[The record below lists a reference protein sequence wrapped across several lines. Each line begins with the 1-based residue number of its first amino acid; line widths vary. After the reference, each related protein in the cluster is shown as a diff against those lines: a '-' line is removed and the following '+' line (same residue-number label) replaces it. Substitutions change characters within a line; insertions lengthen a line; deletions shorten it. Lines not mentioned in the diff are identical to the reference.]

1 MSRAAVVAALVVSAI
16 LTGCATVTPTPGP
29 GPEPA
34 TAVTGTPV
42 LPGRAVPAQAA
53 GDPALPPPVT
63 LDRVPRW
70 ETEDHAAALALVAG
84 ACRDRPRPALELACG
99 EVLAAG
105 ALPGPEARRLLET
118 LFRALPLGESG
129 LLTAYFSP
137 QYEVRFFRTGE
148 FTAPIRPRP
157 ADLEQQPDARPDP
170 ARPGWKGEGR
180 LIDGEWKPYDDR
192 SLIEAREE
200 TQPLGWMRAEDL
212 FFLQIQGSGTL
223 VLPDGRRKRAVFVAT
238 NGLPFRGIATP
249 MRDQGILPADGT
261 SGEAIR
267 SWLAAH
273 RGPEA
278 DAIMRLNP
286 RYVFFRMEDDDG
298 TEPVGAANLP
308 LTAGRSIAVDPL
320 FHQYGDLYW
329 LDGQAPALAGAFPRY
344 SRLVA
349 ALDTGGAIRGPVR
362 ADLYMGRGEAAG
374 AEAGRV
380 KHGLAL
386 WRLVPAPE
394 LVVTGP

>member
-1 MSRAAVVAALVVSAI
+1 VEPVAPARD
-16 LTGCATVTPTPGP
+16 
-29 GPEPA
+29 PE
-34 TAVTGTPV
+34 T
-42 LPGRAVPAQAA
+42 R
-53 GDPALPPPVT
+53 PPIT
-63 LDRVPRW
+63 LDRVPGW
-70 ETEDHAAALALVAG
+70 ETEDHAAALALVA
-84 ACRDRPRPALELACG
+84 ATCRDRPRPALELACG
-99 EVLAAG
+99 QAQAAG
-105 ALPGPEARRLLET
+105 PLTAPEARRLLET
-118 LFRALPLGESG
+118 LFRAQPLGESG

-148 FTAPIRPRP
+148 FTAPVRPRP

-180 LIDGEWKPYDDR
+180 QIDGQWRPYDDR

-238 NGLPFRGIATP
+238 NGLPFKGIATP
-249 MRDQGILPADGT
+249 MRDQGLLPADGT

-298 TEPVGAANLP
+298 TEPVGAGNIP
-308 LTAGRSIAVDPL
+308 LTAGRTIAVDPL

-329 LDGQAPALAGAFPRY
+329 LDGRAPALAGAFPRY

-362 ADLYMGRGEAAG
+362 ADLYMGRGDAPG

-380 KHGLAL
+380 THGLAL
-386 WRLVPAPE
+386 WRLVPAPD